1 MLRSISA
8 LALTAGTAMADAPT
22 VVTDIAPIQSLTAI
36 VLGQTPDVI
45 LPPGAD
51 PHDFALRPS
60 DGQALAAADLVVQVG
75 PALTPWLSDPI
86 ATLAPQARL
95 LVLMD
100 EQGWEPVL
108 IADDDHDHDD
118 DDHAGDDHDDH
129 DDHGDDDHD
138 DAHDDHDHTDD
149 HDHAEDTHD
158 HDEAHADDEAHDHD
172 DDAHDHDDDHAGHD
186 HGPVDPHAWLD
197 PAVVRV
203 WMAAITEAVS
213 ELDPENDMTYLTNG
227 TNAAIELMELEKAV
241 KAELAGMSRP
251 IIWPHD
257 AYGYFQ
263 RAFDLDF
270 FGSIAPGDGA
280 TPGPARLQELQVLA
294 QEQPVCILSDASVPE
309 SLGQVVGEGADARY
323 ASIDLLGHADQDYFE
338 TMMILATTLAECA
351 AP

>member
-1 MLRSISA
+1 
-8 LALTAGTAMADAPT
+8 MADTPT
-22 VVTDIAPIQSLTAI
+22 VVTDIAPVQSLAAI

-86 ATLAPQARL
+86 ATLAPQARV

-100 EQGWEPVL
+100 EQGWEPLL

-118 DDHAGDDHDDH
+118 DDHDDDGHDD
-129 DDHGDDDHD
+129 DG
-138 DAHDDHDHTDD
+138 
-149 HDHAEDTHD
+149 
-158 HDEAHADDEAHDHD
+158 HDEGHDHD
-172 DDAHDHDDDHAGHD
+172 DDHSRDDDHDADHGDAHDHDEGHEHDEHDHSEAETHDNGDDHAGHD
-186 HGPVDPHAWLD
+186 HGPIDPHAWLD

-203 WMAAITEAVS
+203 WLAAITEAVS
-213 ELDPENDMTYLTNG
+213 ELDPENDGVYLTNS
-227 TNAAIELMELEKAV
+227 TNAAMELMELEKTV
-241 KAELAGMSRP
+241 KAELSGMSRP

-270 FGSIAPGDGA
+270 FGSIAPGDGE
-280 TPGPARLQELQVLA
+280 TPGPARLRDLQVLA
-294 QEQPVCILSDASVPE
+294 QQQPVCILSDTSVPE

-323 ASIDLLGHADQDYFE
+323 ASIDLLGHSDQDYFE

>member
-8 LALTAGTAMADAPT
+8 LALTAGTAMADTPT

-86 ATLAPQARL
+86 ATLAPQARV

-100 EQGWEPVL
+100 EQGWEPL
-108 IADDDHDHDD
+108 LTGDDDHEGDADDHAGDDDHDD
-118 DDHAGDDHDDH
+118 DDHAGGEHD
-129 DDHGDDDHD
+129 
-138 DAHDDHDHTDD
+138 
-149 HDHAEDTHD
+149 HD
-158 HDEAHADDEAHDHD
+158 HDESHADDEA
-172 DDAHDHDDDHAGHD
+172 HD

-227 TNAAIELMELEKAV
+227 TNAAIELMDLERAV
-241 KAELAGMSRP
+241 KAELSGMSRP

-263 RAFDLDF
+263 RAFDLEF

-280 TPGPARLQELQVLA
+280 TPGPARLRDLQVLA
-294 QEQPVCILSDASVPE
+294 QQQPVCILSDTAVPE

-323 ASIDLLGHADQDYFE
+323 ASIDLLGYADRDYFE
-338 TMMILATTLAECA
+338 TMMILATTLADCA